1 MLSSQ
6 DACMGTADRVLC
18 YSMLRYAIL
27 CFAVLV
33 GLLLLRLAFLL
44 LALQGPLVVG
54 LRFITVGHYES
65 EISMLRDDHLV
76 VSSDHANGLH
86 LVLVYTVTES
96 AYERREIR
104 NDLNELTSG
113 GSNKSLVNLVAL
125 LYKDSTR

>member
-1 MLSSQ
+1 MLSAQ
-6 DACMGTADRVLC
+6 DARMGTADGVLC
-18 YSMLRYAIL
+18 YSMLRFSMLRYAIR

-96 AYERREIR
+96 AYYMSEGKYA
-104 NDLNELTSG
+104 T
-113 GSNKSLVNLVAL
+113 
-125 LYKDSTR
+125 T